1 MKKLLTIVMAIVMM
15 ATALTGCNRNS
26 TTNTDSGDGA
36 KTLKVGYLCNNEE
49 AEYHYKVLNG
59 CKDAFTKAGYEF
71 NYAVTGGDAAEARA
85 AYDSFKSK
93 GVNVII
99 DFTCSATSASALSDM
114 CETDGIYYIAVDTFF
129 DNLES
134 NTYTTSFGVNNDL
147 IGEYGGENVVK
158 WLKDNGYD
166 SVDYILETN
175 KSAFGEA
182 VRARTKGVVDA
193 VLASDLGLTEENCY
207 YMDITSGDQTENKQL
222 IQDHL
227 TSIADKYET
236 ILLLVC
242 STEWQSAAISAVES
256 ANLEGK
262 VLMFENDGAETSKAM
277 LKKVA
282 AGEYDTC
289 PLKGEVA
296 FFPEKYAE
304 MLLPIAEKLIAG
316 EKVDKYNYTL
326 KGWLTADN
334 INEIYP
340 D

>member
-1 MKKLLTIVMAIVMM
+1 MKKALIKVLALALVLTCMVACVLP
-15 ATALTGCNRNS
+15 TAAFAEEKVLN
-26 TTNTDSGDGA
+26 
-36 KTLKVGYLCNNEE
+36 VGYLCNNEE

-59 CKDAFTKAGYEF
+59 NKEAFEAAGYEF
-71 NYAVTGGDAAEARA
+71 TYAVTGGDAAEARA
-85 AYDSFKSK
+85 AYDLFKAK

-99 DFTCSATSASALSDM
+99 DFTCTATSAAAISDM
-114 CETDGIYYIAVDTFF
+114 CERDGIYYIAVDVFF

-134 NTYTTSFGVNNDL
+134 NEFTTSFGVNNDA
-147 IGEYGGENVVK
+147 IGEFGGENVVQY
-158 WLKDNGYD
+158 LKDHGYD
-166 SVDYILETN
+166 KVDYILETN
-175 KSAFGEA
+175 NSTFGEA

-193 VLASDLGLTEENCY
+193 VLADDFGLAEENCY

-242 STEWQSAAISAVES
+242 STDWQAAAIAAVES
-256 ANLEGK
+256 AGLQDK
-262 VLMFENDGAETSKAM
+262 VLIFENDGAATTQAIF
-277 LKKVA
+277 KKVA
-282 AGEYDTC
+282 AGEYDGVC

-316 EKVDKYNYTL
+316 ETVDKYNYTL
-326 KGWLTADN
+326 KGWLTAET

>member
-1 MKKLLTIVMAIVMM
+1 MKKVLALILVLAMAVAFAAPAFADEAPVM
-15 ATALTGCNRNS
+15 
-26 TTNTDSGDGA
+26 
-36 KTLKVGYLCNNEE
+36 KVGYFCHNEE
-49 AEYHYKVLNG
+49 AEYHYKVLHG
-59 CKDAFTKAGYEF
+59 CKDAFEAAGYEF
-71 NYAVTGGDAAEARA
+71 TYAVTGGDAAEARA
-85 AYDSFKSK
+85 AYDLFKAK

-99 DFTCSATSASALSDM
+99 DFTCTATSAAAISDM
-114 CETDGIYYIAVDTFF
+114 CERDGIYYIAVDVFF

-134 NTYTTSFGVNNDL
+134 NKFTTSFGVNNDA
-147 IGEYGGENVVK
+147 IGEFGGENVVAY
-158 WLKDNGYD
+158 LKDHGYE

-175 KSAFGEA
+175 NSGFGEA

-193 VLASDLGLTEENCY
+193 VLAGDFGLTEENCY

-242 STEWQSAAISAVES
+242 STDWQAASIAAVES
-256 ANLEGK
+256 AGLQDK
-262 VLMFENDGAETSKAM
+262 VLIFENDGAATTQAIF
-277 LKKVA
+277 KKVA
-282 AGEYDTC
+282 AGEYDGVC

-304 MLLPIAEKLIAG
+304 MLMPIAEKLIAG
-316 EKVDKYNYTL
+316 ETVDKYNHTL
-326 KGWLTADN
+326 KGWLTAET

>member
-26 TTNTDSGDGA
+26 ATTNSGDET

-59 CKDAFTKAGYEF
+59 CKEAFTKAGYEF

-193 VLASDLGLTEENCY
+193 VLDSDLGLTEENCY

-242 STEWQSAAISAVES
+242 STEWQSAAIAAVES
-256 ANLEGK
+256 ANLEDK
-262 VLMFENDGAETSKAM
+262 VLMFENDGAETTKAM

-282 AGEYDTC
+282 AGEYDKC